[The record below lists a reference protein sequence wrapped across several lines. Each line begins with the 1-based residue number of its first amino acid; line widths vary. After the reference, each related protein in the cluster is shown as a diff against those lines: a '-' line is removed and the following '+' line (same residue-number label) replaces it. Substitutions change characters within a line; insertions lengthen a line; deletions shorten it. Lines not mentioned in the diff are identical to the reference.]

1 MNNKSL
7 NTLPKDILGNTEELK
22 LVVADKMLEKHG
34 IIQNVMNTKI
44 SFNFNAADEIYA
56 DIYKELD
63 GISCRQ
69 WDQLTSLKTIYIPE
83 PAGYYEA
90 KISLDEND
98 STIKHLSGISLC
110 EAELSQI
117 NLYNIEI
124 NTKNDILREEYTI
137 PTTFYN
143 EEYPKASLL
152 NRLMEKIP
160 HYSIGYVALSLRK
173 VQKTFTFDNISIYDA
188 LMEIADETECLFQ
201 FDSLNRTINV
211 YDLLYYCKH
220 CGHREDQ
227 MKICSKC
234 GNEQIMEPY
243 GEETS
248 IFISTDNIAESISLE
263 DNADQIKNCF
273 RLKAGDEL
281 MSATIRNLNPN
292 GSDYIYYFS
301 DDMKQGMPKALVD
314 KLQDYDVL
322 YNCYLNEYQIHCD
335 NDPLKESFN
344 ALVKKYNHHSYASYK
359 YDDDNNKVLTD
370 NAFVEI
376 DDAQVGYAY
385 LTSLN
390 YSIIDFKYYLESGL
404 LPTVLDDEKTAQ
416 KELEKVLLKEISPIG
431 LSKVSASTS
440 QQTAESAIKNYI
452 QFILSQGYTATLQT
466 ESFDYLGQ
474 NNSGIYEC
482 RWSGKIHIYKYSDK
496 EDSFLSDTLTIIIN
510 NEYEIYLK
518 QKIEKELSDDEEHGS
533 IYDLINIPYSDS
545 ESQFK
550 TALCYYS
557 KNRLLSFSDAYEAA
571 LNILADLGQG
581 QYGASF
587 YESFYVPY
595 FNRKNLIKKEYDL
608 RVDELKRCTDTLS
621 MIEKIKSDI
630 AEVLDLKLF
639 LGHSLWTLFNTY
651 RREDTYENQNYVSAT
666 LNNSQM
672 IAKAEEF
679 IKIASQEL
687 MKSST
692 HHINITGQFKDF
704 LSIEQFRNHVEQL
717 QLGCWIHLSIDDY
730 VYKVRLISCEKAL
743 NSQDNIPLIFS
754 STTKTNHLLSDI
766 ENILN
771 SAKSMSTNYSY
782 TTHQASQGAEGNA
795 VVQDWL
801 KEGLDLTKLKIF
813 NDKKRKV
820 TTDKNGLTLRA
831 YDDIEDVYEP
841 EQMKLTETSIL
852 LTDDDW
858 ETVKTAIGKYW
869 YIDPL
874 TNEKKATYG
883 INAETLIGR
892 LIIGETLKLSSKS
905 GTMIFDENG
914 LTLNSTNKDGK
925 YQKVFTIQKDG
936 NNIVFIDNN
945 GALNLKDIIAS
956 GLINGSTIK
965 GSTISGGMISGSTI
979 NGNTITNGS
988 NFTVDTMGKMKSI
1001 NGDFQGKITAKSGMI
1016 GGLDVSANALSYV
1029 VENTSYDDPEV
1040 TGKVYGNFNL
1050 YMKKTGATDKFF
1062 GWKFTA
1068 KNDPKFSD
1076 GTVLVDTGFSS
1087 FGMTGVKTISAK
1099 SISLMGLTS
1108 AISSLGQ
1115 ATCSS
1120 LIVNGTKSRIVQ
1132 TQNFSTR
1139 LLNAVESPDP
1149 IFEDSG
1155 IGYIA
1160 ANGECIIYIDP
1171 IFRETIN
1178 SKNQYY
1184 IQLTKCGL
1192 GDIYAKKMYPDY
1204 FIVGGTSNLK
1214 FFWNIKAKQLGYE
1227 NNRLVKDSTKVSDT
1241 VTKLNKDTIQ
1251 EIYNKENSF
1260 VGEVSNFFTSYLQRL
1275 ENYYE

>member
-1 MNNKSL
+1 MKNKNLS
-7 NTLPKDILGNTEELK
+7 TLPKDILGNTEELN

-56 DIYKELD
+56 DIYKELN
-63 GISCRQ
+63 GISCKQ

-124 NTKNDILREEYTI
+124 NTESDILREEYTI

-143 EEYPKASLL
+143 EEYPEASLL
-152 NRLMEKIP
+152 DRLMEKIP

-188 LMEIADETECLFQ
+188 LMKIADEIECLFQ
-201 FDSLNRTINV
+201 FDSLTRTINV

-234 GNEQIMEPY
+234 DSEQIIEPY

-248 IFISTDNIAESISLE
+248 IFISTDNIAESITLE

-281 MSATIRNLNPN
+281 MSATIRQLNPN

-301 DDMKQGMPKALVD
+301 EDMKQDMPKALVD

-322 YNCYLNEYQIHCD
+322 YDYYLNEYQIPCD
-335 NDPLKESFN
+335 NDLLKESFN
-344 ALVKKYNHHSYASYK
+344 TLVKKYNHHSYASYK

-370 NAFVEI
+370 NTFVEI

-385 LTSLN
+385 LTNLN

-404 LPTVLDDEKTAQ
+404 LPTVLHDEKTAQ
-416 KELEKVLLKEISPIG
+416 KELEKVLLKGISPIG

-452 QFILSQGYTATLQT
+452 QFILSQGYTSTLQT

-482 RWSGKIHIYKYSDK
+482 RWSGKIHIYRYSDK

-510 NEYEIYLK
+510 NEYEVYLK

-533 IYDLINIPYSDS
+533 IYDLINISYS
-545 ESQFK
+545 ESEVQFK

-557 KNRLLSFSDAYEAA
+557 KNRLLSFLDAYEAA
-571 LNILADLGQG
+571 LNLLADLGQG

-587 YESFYVPY
+587 YERFYVPY

-651 RREDTYENQNYVSAT
+651 RREDTYENQNYVST
-666 LNNSQM
+666 SLNTSQM
-672 IAKAEEF
+672 IARAEEF

-704 LSIEQFRNHVEQL
+704 LSIEQFKNHVEQL

-730 VYKVRLISCEKAL
+730 IYKVRFISCEKTL
-743 NSQDNIPLIFS
+743 NSQDNIPLTFS
-754 STTKTNHLLSDI
+754 TTTKTNHLLSDI

-869 YIDPL
+869 YIDPI
-874 TNEKKATYG
+874 TNERKVTYG
-883 INAETLIGR
+883 VNAETLIGR
-892 LIIGETLKLSSKS
+892 LIIGETLKLSSKT

-914 LTLNSTNKDGK
+914 LTLNSTNKAGK
-925 YQKVFTIQKDG
+925 YQNVFTIQKDG
-936 NNIVFIDNN
+936 VDKFYINDSGKLKLID
-945 GALNLKDIIAS
+945 IEAS
-956 GLINGSTIK
+956 GKITGSEINGGKI
-965 GSTISGGMISGSTI
+965 ISSF
-979 NGNTITNGS
+979 ITNGS
-988 NFTVDTMGKMKSI
+988 TFNVDA
-1001 NGDFQGKITAKSGMI
+1001 NGNMIAKSGII
-1016 GGLDVSANALSYV
+1016 GGLTINKDTISFNA
-1029 VENTSYDDPEV
+1029 P
-1040 TGKVYGNFNL
+1040 GKIFISGSISG
-1050 YMKKTGATDKFF
+1050 TT
-1062 GWKFTA
+1062 KFTMNSEKTSGFVTNIMDWSFTTNTGEVYSTGYIA
-1068 KNDPKFSD
+1068 PDAIRAESLVGFALQTQGPAAI
-1076 GTVLVDTGFSS
+1076 GTS
-1087 FGMTGVKTISAK
+1087 
-1099 SISLMGLTS
+1099 LTS
-1108 AISSLGQ
+1108 PPVGLHYSSVKGGLQ
-1115 ATCSS
+1115 IDNLKTT
-1120 LIVNGTKSRIVQ
+1120 GTKNRIVQ
-1132 TQNFSTR
+1132 TKNYGIIG
-1139 LLNAVESPDP
+1139 LNALESTDCL
-1149 IFEDSG
+1149 FEDNG
-1155 IGYIA
+1155 IAYIGDKGSI
-1160 ANGECIIYIDP
+1160 N
-1171 IFRETIN
+1171 IFFDLIFLETVN
-1178 SKNQYY
+1178 TNCQYT
-1184 IQLTKCGL
+1184 IQLTKCGI
-1192 GDIYAKKMYPDY
+1192 GDIYVDETYSEY
-1204 FIVGGTSNLK
+1204 FSVKGTPRLK
-1214 FFWNIKAKQLGYE
+1214 FYWTVKAKQTGYE
-1227 NNRLVKDSTKVSDT
+1227 NSRLVKDS
-1241 VTKLNKDTIQ
+1241 I
-1251 EIYNKENSF
+1251 EI
-1260 VGEVSNFFTSYLQRL
+1260 SNIAEQKNIDETRMFLVEEETSINNIT
-1275 ENYYE
+1275 NYYINYIEEMEKIYE